1 VLMNTSRLVPPVVDI
16 GLYDY
21 PEDPLAEIRAR
32 GYEVHAF
39 DAMAIAME
47 LGDVRL
53 GNTVMLGAMA
63 DHLPFSAE
71 VLLESILKRFRARKP
86 KMVEVNQKAFE
97 AGREA
102 DAAASH
108 DKESGARH
116 ERRTII
122 DGNALSTQLRSE
134 FANRAAAFK
143 DKGVTPCLAVIL
155 VGEDPASAVYV
166 RNKVAGCEKAGMRSI
181 KDVYAPDVAQSVV
194 LARIAELNADPAVHG
209 ILVQLPLPK
218 HFDSEAVLES
228 IAPEKDVDGFH
239 AENVGALMQG
249 NPRFIPCTPY
259 GVMKMLES
267 AQVPLKGAEV
277 VVVGRSNIVGKPMAM
292 LLLAQSCTVTICH
305 SQSKDLAFH
314 TRRADILIAAVGRE
328 RMITGDMIKPGAT
341 VIDVGINRFSSGP
354 NAGKLCGDVDFDT
367 AKEVAGITPVPGGVG
382 PMTITMLLA
391 NTLEAAERTQ
401 TRCAK

>member
-1 VLMNTSRLVPPVVDI
+1 M
-16 GLYDY
+16 
-21 PEDPLAEIRAR
+21 
-32 GYEVHAF
+32 
-39 DAMAIAME
+39 
-47 LGDVRL
+47 
-53 GNTVMLGAMA
+53 
-63 DHLPFSAE
+63 SA
-71 VLLESILKRFRARKP
+71 
-86 KMVEVNQKAFE
+86 
-97 AGREA
+97 
-102 DAAASH
+102 
-108 DKESGARH
+108 
-116 ERRTII
+116 TII

-134 FANRAAAFK
+134 FANRAAALK

-181 KDVYAPDVAQSVV
+181 KDVYAPDVEQSVV

-267 AQVPLKGAEV
+267 ANVPLKGAEV

-305 SQSKDLAFH
+305 SQTKDLAFH

-341 VIDVGINRFSSGP
+341 VIDVGMNRFSSGP

-367 AKEVAGITPVPGGVG
+367 ARDVAGIITPVPGGVG

-391 NTLEAAERTQ
+391 NTLEAAER
-401 TRCAK
+401 CVK

>member
-1 VLMNTSRLVPPVVDI
+1 MT
-16 GLYDY
+16 
-21 PEDPLAEIRAR
+21 A
-32 GYEVHAF
+32 
-39 DAMAIAME
+39 
-47 LGDVRL
+47 
-53 GNTVMLGAMA
+53 
-63 DHLPFSAE
+63 
-71 VLLESILKRFRARKP
+71 K
-86 KMVEVNQKAFE
+86 
-97 AGREA
+97 
-102 DAAASH
+102 
-108 DKESGARH
+108 
-116 ERRTII
+116 II

-134 FANRAAAFK
+134 FANRAAALK
-143 DKGVTPCLAVIL
+143 EKGVTPCLAVIL

-218 HFDSEAVLES
+218 HFDSAAVLES
-228 IAPEKDVDGFH
+228 ISPEKDVDGFH

-267 AQVPLKGAEV
+267 AHVPLKGAEV

-305 SQSKDLAFH
+305 SQTKDLAFH

-341 VIDVGINRFSSGP
+341 VIDVGMNRFSSGP

-367 AKEVAGITPVPGGVG
+367 AKEVAGIISPVPGGVG

>member
-1 VLMNTSRLVPPVVDI
+1 MT
-16 GLYDY
+16 
-21 PEDPLAEIRAR
+21 A
-32 GYEVHAF
+32 
-39 DAMAIAME
+39 
-47 LGDVRL
+47 
-53 GNTVMLGAMA
+53 
-63 DHLPFSAE
+63 
-71 VLLESILKRFRARKP
+71 K
-86 KMVEVNQKAFE
+86 
-97 AGREA
+97 
-102 DAAASH
+102 
-108 DKESGARH
+108 
-116 ERRTII
+116 II

-134 FANRAAAFK
+134 FANRAAALK
-143 DKGVTPCLAVIL
+143 EKGVTPCLAVIL

-218 HFDSEAVLES
+218 HFDSGAVLES

-267 AQVPLKGAEV
+267 AHVPLKGAEV

-341 VIDVGINRFSSGP
+341 VIDVGMNRFSSGP

-367 AKEVAGITPVPGGVG
+367 AKEVAGIISPVPGGVG